1 MSKSTPVVLQSKAV
15 VFQWEASDNPN
26 DPEGVA
32 TFKCDGCSVKVA
44 LHDFATASR
53 LSYLIQSAYQL
64 GKNDALDRALPA
76 IEKLLSKQRY
86 D

>member
-1 MSKSTPVVLQSKAV
+1 MSKSTPV

-32 TFKCDGCSVKVA
+32 TFRCDGYSVSIV
-44 LHDFATASR
+44 LDDFATASR

-64 GKNDALDRALPA
+64 GKNDAIDKALHTIPNLPK
-76 IEKLLSKQRY
+76 EQRY

>member
-1 MSKSTPVVLQSKAV
+1 MSKSNPV

-32 TFKCDGCSVKVA
+32 TFKCDGYSVSVA
-44 LHDFATASR
+44 IHDFATASR
-53 LSYLIQSAYQL
+53 LSYLIRSAYQL
-64 GKNDALDRALPA
+64 GRHDAIDKLSNA
-76 IEKLLSKQRY
+76 IPSFLNEQRY